1 MTEIFCGVVN
11 CVHNAHERCAKANIR
26 VLATVAHPTT
36 TDRVNC
42 MSFTA
47 RQEAQTPWAPPL
59 AAGVDVDPALG
70 PEDDGPPGPR
80 GAAEI

>member
-1 MTEIFCGVVN
+1 MTEIYCGVID
-11 CVHNAHERCAKANIR
+11 CIHNSDERCAKANIR

-47 RQEAQTPWAPPL
+47 KSEAPEV
-59 AAGVDVDPALG
+59 AAGVDVDPAL
-70 PEDDGPPGPR
+70 PPR
-80 GAAEI
+80 RR